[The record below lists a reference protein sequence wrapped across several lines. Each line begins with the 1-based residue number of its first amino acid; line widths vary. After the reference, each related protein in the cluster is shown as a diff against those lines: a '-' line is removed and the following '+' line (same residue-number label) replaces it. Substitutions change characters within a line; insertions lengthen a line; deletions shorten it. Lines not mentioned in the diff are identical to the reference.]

1 MIKSMTILGG
11 GTSGLVTALI
21 LNKWYP
27 TMGITIVESSTI
39 GIVGVGEG
47 STEHW
52 KTFMDTVGINVKEL
66 VLETGA
72 TFKSGIK
79 FENWNGDGK
88 SYMHSLH
95 IDHTQMMANGQAGV
109 LLKMICDGETQL
121 YPDNIAKSMH
131 HYPLDQQVNQFHFDT
146 FKLNEF
152 LHKKC
157 KERGVVIVDDDIQD
171 VEIDNEGYVSNL
183 VSIHGKKYTSEFF
196 VDCSGFAR
204 VISSKLGA
212 KWIDCKEY
220 LPMDR
225 AIAFP
230 TETTAEI
237 PSHTLSRALSSGW
250 NWRIPTQDR
259 YGNGYVYSSEFLTD
273 DQAVEEIQ
281 QYYDKEIKI
290 GKSFKFSAG
299 YVDKFW
305 IKNCVS
311 LGLAGSFV
319 EPLEATSIGT
329 SIQQAFMLGGSIV
342 NWTRGDELIRD
353 VYNKAFESVAKNII
367 DFVQIHYITKRNDT
381 EFWRSCKHLK
391 LTDFNQQTFEHF
403 KNVLPNKSYFSNTNW
418 VLFSELNWIQVIA
431 GLEQFDLDKL
441 RAIWHAQHPG
451 VIKETEEMLVKMKIF
466 YRDVLTF
473 SHRDA
478 LEFLKKE
485 IKVV

>member
-1 MIKSMTILGG
+1 MINKLTILGG
-11 GTSGLVTALI
+11 GTSGMITALI

-27 TMGITIVESSTI
+27 TMDITLIESSSI

-52 KTFMDTVGINVKEL
+52 KTFIDTVGITVKEL
-66 VLETGA
+66 ITETGA

-95 IDHTQMMANGQAGV
+95 SDQIQMLANGQPGV
-109 LLKMICDGETQL
+109 MLRMICDGETQL
-121 YPDNIAKSMH
+121 YPPHIAKSLH
-131 HYPLDQQVNQFHFDT
+131 HYPLDQSVNQYHFDT
-146 FKLNEF
+146 FKLNTF

-157 KERGVVIVDDDIQD
+157 TERGVNIIDDNIEH
-171 VEIDNEGYVSNL
+171 VELDNEGYVSSL
-183 VSIHGKKYTSEFF
+183 VSTSGHKHTAEFF

-212 KWIDCKEY
+212 TWINCKEY

-230 TETTAEI
+230 TAGTEDI

-250 NWRIPTQDR
+250 QWRIPTQER
-259 YGNGYVYSSEFLTD
+259 YGNGYVFSSDFLTD
-273 DQAVEEIQ
+273 EQAVAEVQQFYTEEV
-281 QYYDKEIKI
+281 EVR
-290 GKSFKFSAG
+290 KSFKFSAG

-319 EPLEATSIGT
+319 EPLEASSIGT
-329 SIQQAFMLGGSIV
+329 SIQQAFGLGGSIV
-342 NWTRGDELIRD
+342 NWTRGDELVGQ
-353 VYNKAFESVAKNII
+353 VYNRTFEAVAKNII
-367 DFVQIHYITKRNDT
+367 DFVQLHYLTKRNDT
-381 EFWRSCKHLK
+381 EFWRSCKNLK
-391 LTDFNQQTFEHF
+391 LTEFNQQTFEHF
-403 KNVLPNKSYFSNTNW
+403 KNVLPNKSYFSHTNW
-418 VLFSELNWIQVIA
+418 TLFSELNWIQVIA
-431 GLEQFDLDKL
+431 GLEQFNLDKL
-441 RAIWHAQHPG
+441 KAIWERQNPG
-451 VIKETEEMLVKMKIF
+451 VQTETSEILANLQIF

-473 SHRDA
+473 KHREA
-478 LEFLKKE
+478 LEF
-485 IKVV
+485 IKMETKL

>member
-1 MIKSMTILGG
+1 MIKSLAILGG

-27 TMGITIVESSTI
+27 TMEITVIESSSI

-52 KTFMDTVGINVKEL
+52 KTFIDTVGITVKEL
-66 VLETGA
+66 VTETGA
-72 TFKSGIK
+72 TFKTGIK
-79 FENWNGDGK
+79 FENWNGDGN

-95 IDHTQMMANGQAGV
+95 VDHTQMLGNGQPGI
-109 LLKMICDGETQL
+109 LLRMIIDGETQL
-121 YPDNIAKSMH
+121 YPDTIAKSLH
-131 HYPLDQQVNQFHFDT
+131 HYPLDQSVNQYHFDT
-146 FKLNEF
+146 HKLNTF

-157 KERGVVIVDDDIQD
+157 NERGVIIIDDTIEH
-171 VEIDNEGYVSNL
+171 VELDNEGYVNGL
-183 VSIHGKKYTSEFF
+183 VNPTGHKYTAEFF

-204 VISSKLGA
+204 VISSKLGVN
-212 KWIDCKEY
+212 WINCKEY

-230 TETTAEI
+230 TSGTEDI

-250 NWRIPTQDR
+250 QWRIPTQER

-273 DQAVEEIQ
+273 EQALAEIQ
-281 QYYDKEIKI
+281 QYYPDEIKV

-319 EPLEATSIGT
+319 EPLEASSIGT
-329 SIQQAFMLGGSIV
+329 SIQQAFGLGGSIV
-342 NWTRGDELIRD
+342 NWTRGDELVGE
-353 VYNKAFESVAKNII
+353 VYNRTFEAVAKNII
-367 DFVQIHYITKRNDT
+367 DFVQLHYITKRDDT
-381 EFWRSCKHLK
+381 EFWRNCKNLK
-391 LTDFNQQTFEHF
+391 LTDFNQQTLEHF

-418 VLFSELNWIQVIA
+418 TLFSELNWIQVLA
-431 GLEQFDLDKL
+431 GLEHFNIDKL
-441 RAIWHAQHPG
+441 KVIWEGQHPG
-451 VIKETEEMLVKMKIF
+451 VQKETGEILEGLKLF
-466 YRDVLTF
+466 YKDVLTF
-473 SHRDA
+473 KHREA
-478 LEFLKKE
+478 LEFIKIE
-485 IKVV
+485 IKQ